1 MTQLRQ
7 AKYRQDYQAPDYT
20 ISEIDLDFILD
31 PAKTVVTAI
40 SQVKRLNPASSTLEL
55 HGEDLKLVSIE
66 VDGQPWTDYKEQ
78 DGKLI
83 LASLPEAFT
92 LRIVNEISPEKNTA
106 LEGLYVSGDALCTQC
121 EAEGFRHITYYQDRP
136 DVLARYTTTITAD
149 KQRYPYL
156 LSNGNRIAE
165 GTLDDGRHWVKWQ
178 DPFPKPSYLFALVA
192 GILMFFATLS

>member
-66 VDGQPWTDYKEQ
+66 VDGQPWTD
-78 DGKLI
+78 
-83 LASLPEAFT
+83 
-92 LRIVNEISPEKNTA
+92 
-106 LEGLYVSGDALCTQC
+106 
-121 EAEGFRHITYYQDRP
+121 
-136 DVLARYTTTITAD
+136 
-149 KQRYPYL
+149 
-156 LSNGNRIAE
+156 
-165 GTLDDGRHWVKWQ
+165 
-178 DPFPKPSYLFALVA
+178 
-192 GILMFFATLS
+192 